1 MSIGSEWNKW
11 DLHIHTPLSIVQH
24 YGNDTEEVWEKYIK
38 DIENL
43 PPEFKVLGINDYLFL
58 DGYERLKKE
67 KEQNG
72 RLRNINLMLPVI
84 EFRIEKFA
92 GVEFSG
98 LKRINLHVIFSDK
111 LNIETIKSQFL
122 NTLEQ
127 SYSIESNSEKW
138 HRAITKDSLRD
149 LGQKIIDSA
158 PEEQKQKY
166 QSPLIEGFNNLNIKE
181 DDIFKTL
188 DKDCFVGKYLIAIGK
203 TEWDELKWSESSI
216 ATKKDIIN
224 KSDIIFT
231 SSKSIEAFNKAKSK
245 LKECGVK
252 DLLLDC
258 SDAHYFSNSREK
270 DRIGKCYTWIKADT
284 TFEGLKQVIYEP
296 TRIYIGENKPQ
307 AAIYKIEEIKLNF
320 DDNIKWGEDN
330 FCFANFKEAIKFSPY
345 LNCIIGGR
353 GSGKSTLL
361 NLIAE
366 KIGKGNKDI
375 FRQLSEK
382 DIALKVDIIP
392 NSIQN
397 IEYLAQNEIEEFATN
412 SKKFTQAIFERLNKK
427 SDDRLKSIQE
437 QVSLK
442 LDKFD
447 RQISRLIARYEIA
460 KNLNEK
466 NIELQNANRLLK
478 TFTDKQFN
486 KNYAMINVLLAE
498 KNTRVKW
505 KSNYQEYI
513 SNLLSMINE
522 IESKFLDKDES
533 SDTWTH
539 DNTYKKSCELLR
551 DELKSVL
558 NKYQNISFDKDEK
571 RLCEIEQN
579 IGELK
584 SSIDTYLNSMGYT
597 LENLSDL
604 KKAISNISNIENEI
618 KSFNDRMESIEQE
631 IREFS
636 ISDIDDDVNDFK
648 NNIDAEISNINDYF
662 ADIANS
668 NPQNVKNIQV
678 CYSLE
683 DNIIDNVIDEFASIL
698 NLKISA
704 TSKDYLRQVGYNSVL
719 NAENTQNFIEHIPY
733 RNSQAYNILIDIFS
747 LDLNFEIY
755 KLLIKKHLRDINQY
769 KILKVL
775 YDNKKLE
782 RSSFGQ
788 RCTAVIVMLLSLG
801 NNPIIIDEPE
811 THLDSLLIANY
822 LVELIKQQ
830 KNGRQIIFATHN
842 ANFVLNADAEL
853 IVKLEN
859 IDGFSTSTSFTIED
873 LSHRE
878 DLLKLEGGKE
888 AFKKREQKYDI

>member
-1 MSIGSEWNKW
+1 MGIGSEWNKW

-72 RLRNINLMLPVI
+72 RLQNINLMLPVI

-127 SYSIESNSEKW
+127 SYSIESGSKKW
-138 HRAITKDSLRD
+138 RRAITKDSLIE
-149 LGQKIIDSA
+149 LGQTIIDSA
-158 PEEQKQKY
+158 PDEQKQKY
-166 QSPLIEGFNNLNIKE
+166 QSSLIEGFNNLNIKE
-181 DDIFKTL
+181 DDIFKAL

-231 SSKSIEAFNKAKSK
+231 SAKSIEAFNKAKSK

-258 SDAHYFSNSREK
+258 SDAHYFSNSSEK

-382 DIALKVDIIP
+382 DIALKVDIVP

-775 YDNKKLE
+775 YDNKELE

>member
-24 YGNDTEEVWEKYIK
+24 YGNDTEEVWERYIK

-72 RLRNINLMLPVI
+72 RLRNINLILPVI

-92 GVEFSG
+92 GVEFGS

-111 LNIETIKSQFL
+111 LDIENIRSQFL
-122 NTLEQ
+122 HTLEQ
-127 SYSIESNSEKW
+127 SYSIESGSKKW
-138 HRAITKDSLRD
+138 HRAITKDSLID
-149 LGQKIIDSA
+149 LGQTIINSA
-158 PEEQKQKY
+158 PDEQKQKY

-181 DDIFKTL
+181 DDIFKAL
-188 DKDCFVGKYLIAIGK
+188 DKDCFIGKYLIAIGK
-203 TEWDELKWSESSI
+203 TEWDELKWSDSSI

-231 SSKSIEAFNKAKSK
+231 SAKNIEAFNNAKSK

-258 SDAHYFSNSREK
+258 SDAHHFSDSIEK

-296 TRIYIGENKPQ
+296 TRIHIRENKPQ
-307 AAIYKIEEIKLNF
+307 SAIYKIEEIKLNF
-320 DDNIKWGEDN
+320 DDSIKWGEDN
-330 FCFANFKEAIKFSPY
+330 FCFSNFKETIKFSPY

-375 FRQLSEK
+375 FKQLSEK
-382 DIALKVDIIP
+382 DIASKVDIIP

-427 SDDRLKSIQE
+427 SDDRLKNIQE

-447 RQISRLIARYEIA
+447 RQISRLITRYEIA

-478 TFTDKQFN
+478 TFTDKQFK
-486 KNYAMINVLLAE
+486 KNYEIMNVLLAE

-747 LDLNFEIY
+747 LGLNFEIY
-755 KLLIKKHLRDINQY
+755 KLLIKKHLMDINKY

-775 YDNKKLE
+775 YDNKELE

-788 RCTAVIVMLLSLG
+788 RCTAVIVILLSLG

-811 THLDSLLIANY
+811 THLDSLLIADY

>member
-24 YGNDTEEVWEKYIK
+24 YGNNTEEVWERYIK

-72 RLRNINLMLPVI
+72 RLRNINLILPVI

-92 GVEFSG
+92 GVEFGS

-111 LNIETIKSQFL
+111 LDIEIIRSQFL

-127 SYSIESNSEKW
+127 SYSIESDSKKW
-138 HRAITKDSLRD
+138 HRVITKDSLIE
-149 LGQKIIDSA
+149 LGQTIIDSA
-158 PEEQKQKY
+158 PDEQKQKY

-181 DDIFKTL
+181 DDIFKAL
-188 DKDCFVGKYLIAIGK
+188 DKDCFTGKYLIAIGK
-203 TEWDELKWSESSI
+203 TEWDELKWSDSSI

-231 SSKSIEAFNKAKSK
+231 SAKNIEAFNNAKNK

-258 SDAHYFSNSREK
+258 SDAHHFSDSREK

-296 TRIYIGENKPQ
+296 ARIHIGENKPQ

-320 DDNIKWGEDN
+320 DDSIKWGEDN
-330 FCFANFKEAIKFSPY
+330 FCFSNFNETIKFSPY

-486 KNYAMINVLLAE
+486 KNYAMIDVLLAE

-704 TSKDYLRQVGYNSVL
+704 TLKDYLRQAGYNSVL
-719 NAENTQNFIEHIPY
+719 DAENAQNFIESIPY

-755 KLLIKKHLRDINQY
+755 KLLIEKHLRDINQY

-775 YDNKKLE
+775 YDNKELE

-788 RCTAVIVMLLSLG
+788 RCTAVIVILLSLG

-811 THLDSLLIANY
+811 THLDSLLIADY

-859 IDGFSTSTSFTIED
+859 IDGFSTSSSFTIED
-873 LSHRE
+873 LNHRE

>member
-24 YGNDTEEVWEKYIK
+24 YGNDTEEVWERYIK

-72 RLRNINLMLPVI
+72 RLRNISLILPVI

-111 LNIETIKSQFL
+111 LDIETIKSQFL
-122 NTLEQ
+122 NTLER
-127 SYSIESNSEKW
+127 SYSIESGSREW
-138 HRAITKDSLRD
+138 HRAITKDSLIE
-149 LGQKIIDSA
+149 LGQIIIDSA
-158 PEEQKQKY
+158 PDEQKQKY

-181 DDIFKTL
+181 DDIFKAL
-188 DKDCFVGKYLIAIGK
+188 DKDCFIGKYLIAIGK
-203 TEWDELKWSESSI
+203 TEWDELKWSDSSI

-231 SSKSIEAFNKAKSK
+231 SAKNIEAFNNAKSK

-258 SDAHYFSNSREK
+258 SDAHHFSDSIEK

-296 TRIYIGENKPQ
+296 TRIHIRENKPQ
-307 AAIYKIEEIKLNF
+307 SAIYKIEEIKLNF
-320 DDNIKWGEDN
+320 DDSIKWGEDN
-330 FCFANFKEAIKFSPY
+330 FCFSNFKETIKFSPY

-375 FRQLSEK
+375 FKQLSEK

-392 NSIQN
+392 RNIQN

-427 SDDRLKSIQE
+427 SDDRLKNIQE

-447 RQISRLIARYEIA
+447 KQISRLIARYEIA

-486 KNYAMINVLLAE
+486 KNYEIMNVLLAE

-513 SNLLSMINE
+513 SNLLNTINE

-533 SDTWTH
+533 PDTWIH
-539 DNTYKKSCELLR
+539 DNTYKKSYESLR

-558 NKYQNISFDKDEK
+558 DKYQNISFDEDET
-571 RLCEIEQN
+571 RLCDIEQK
-579 IGELK
+579 IDELK

-597 LENLSDL
+597 LENLNDL
-604 KKAISNISNIENEI
+604 KKAISNISNIETEI
-618 KSFNDRMESIEQE
+618 KFFNDQMSSIKQE

-636 ISDIDDDVNDFK
+636 FADIDGYVNDFK
-648 NNIDAEISNINDYF
+648 NSIEEEISKINRYF
-662 ADIANS
+662 AGIANS

-678 CYSLE
+678 CYFLE
-683 DNIIDNVIDEFASIL
+683 DNIIDNVIDEFVKIF
-698 NLKISA
+698 NQKIST
-704 TSKDYLRQVGYNSVL
+704 TSRDYLREAGYNSVL
-719 NAENTQNFIEHIPY
+719 KAENAQNFIESIPY
-733 RNSQAYNILIDIFS
+733 RNSKSYDILIDIFS

-755 KLLIKKHLRDINQY
+755 KLLIEKHLRDINQY

-775 YDNKKLE
+775 YDNKELE

-788 RCTAVIVMLLSLG
+788 RCTAVIVILLSLG

-811 THLDSLLIANY
+811 THLDSLLIADY

-859 IDGFSTSTSFTIED
+859 IGGFSSSTSFTIED

>member
-1 MSIGSEWNKW
+1 MGIGSEWNKW

-72 RLRNINLMLPVI
+72 RLQNINLMLPVI

-127 SYSIESNSEKW
+127 SYSIESGSKKW
-138 HRAITKDSLRD
+138 RRAITKDSLIE
-149 LGQKIIDSA
+149 LGQTIIDSA
-158 PEEQKQKY
+158 PDEQKQKY
-166 QSPLIEGFNNLNIKE
+166 QSSLIEGFNNLNIKE
-181 DDIFKTL
+181 DDIFKAL

-231 SSKSIEAFNKAKSK
+231 SAKSIEAFNKAKSK

-258 SDAHYFSNSREK
+258 SDAHYFSNSSEK

-678 CYSLE
+678 YYSLE

-775 YDNKKLE
+775 YDNKELE

>member
-1 MSIGSEWNKW
+1 MSVGSEWNKW
-11 DLHIHTPLSIVQH
+11 DLHVHTPLSIVQH
-24 YGNDTEEVWEKYIK
+24 YGNDTEGLWGRYIK

-72 RLRNINLMLPVI
+72 RLRNINLILPVI

-92 GVEFSG
+92 GVEFGS

-111 LNIETIKSQFL
+111 LDIEIIRSQFL

-127 SYSIESNSEKW
+127 SYSIESGSKKW
-138 HRAITKDSLRD
+138 HRAITKDSLIE
-149 LGQKIIDSA
+149 LGQTIIDSA
-158 PEEQKQKY
+158 PDEQKQKY
-166 QSPLIEGFNNLNIKE
+166 QSPLIEGFNNVNIKE
-181 DDIFKTL
+181 DDIFKAL
-188 DKDCFVGKYLIAIGK
+188 DKDCFTGKYLIAIGK
-203 TEWDELKWSESSI
+203 TEWDELKWSDSSI

-224 KSDIIFT
+224 KSNIIFT
-231 SSKSIEAFNKAKSK
+231 SAKNIEAFNNAKSK

-258 SDAHYFSNSREK
+258 SDAHHFSDSIEK

-296 TRIYIGENKPQ
+296 TRIHVGENKPQ
-307 AAIYKIEEIKLNF
+307 AAIHKIEEIKLNF
-320 DDNIKWGEDN
+320 DDSIKWGEDN
-330 FCFANFKEAIKFSPY
+330 FCFSNFKETIEFSPY

-366 KIGKGNKDI
+366 KIGKGNKNI
-375 FRQLSEK
+375 FKQLSEK
-382 DIALKVDIIP
+382 DIASKVDIIP
-392 NSIQN
+392 RNIQN

-427 SDDRLKSIQE
+427 SDDRLKNIQE

-447 RQISRLIARYEIA
+447 RQISRLITRYEIA

-478 TFTDKQFN
+478 TFTDKQFK
-486 KNYAMINVLLAE
+486 KNYEKMNALLAE
-498 KNTRVKW
+498 KNARVKW

-513 SNLLSMINE
+513 SNLLNTINE

-533 SDTWTH
+533 PDTWTQ
-539 DNTYKKSCELLR
+539 DNTYKKSCESLR
-551 DELKSVL
+551 NELKSVL
-558 NKYQNISFDKDEK
+558 DKYQNISFDEDET
-571 RLCEIEQN
+571 RLCDIEQK
-579 IGELK
+579 IDELK
-584 SSIDTYLNSMGYT
+584 SSIDTYLKSMDYT
-597 LENLSDL
+597 LENLNDL
-604 KKAISNISNIENEI
+604 KKAISNISNIETEI
-618 KSFNDRMESIEQE
+618 KSFNDRMSSIEQE

-636 ISDIDDDVNDFK
+636 VADIDGYVNDFK
-648 NNIDAEISNINDYF
+648 NSIEEEISKINMYF
-662 ADIANS
+662 AGIANS
-668 NPQNVKNIQV
+668 TPQNVKNIQV
-678 CYSLE
+678 RYFLE
-683 DNIIDNVIDEFASIL
+683 DNIIDNVIDEF
-698 NLKISA
+698 LKIFNQKIST
-704 TSKDYLRQVGYNSVL
+704 TSRDYLRQAGYNSVL
-719 NAENTQNFIEHIPY
+719 DAENAQNFIESIPY

-769 KILKVL
+769 KVLKVL
-775 YDNKKLE
+775 YDNKELE

-788 RCTAVIVMLLSLG
+788 RCTAVIVILLSLG

-811 THLDSLLIANY
+811 THLDSLLIADY

-859 IDGFSTSTSFTIED
+859 IGGFSTSTSFTIED

>member
-24 YGNDTEEVWEKYIK
+24 YGNDTEEVWERYIK

-72 RLRNINLMLPVI
+72 RLQNINLILPVI

-111 LNIETIKSQFL
+111 LDIEIIKSQFL

-181 DDIFKTL
+181 DDIFKAL

-203 TEWDELKWSESSI
+203 TEWDELRWSDSSI

-231 SSKSIEAFNKAKSK
+231 SAKNIEAFNNAKSK

-258 SDAHYFSNSREK
+258 SDAHHFSDSIEK

-284 TFEGLKQVIYEP
+284 TFEGLKQVTYEP
-296 TRIYIGENKPQ
+296 TRIHIRENKPQ

-320 DDNIKWGEDN
+320 EDSIKWGEDN
-330 FCFANFKEAIKFSPY
+330 FCFSNFKETIKFSPY

-375 FRQLSEK
+375 FRQLSENN
-382 DIALKVDIIP
+382 ISSKVDIIP
-392 NSIQN
+392 SNVQN

-427 SDDRLKSIQE
+427 SDDRLKKIQE

-442 LDKFD
+442 LDKFN
-447 RQISRLIARYEIA
+447 RQINRLIARYEIA

-466 NIELQNANRLLK
+466 NIELESVNRLLK

-513 SNLLSMINE
+513 SNLLNTINE

-533 SDTWTH
+533 PDTWTH
-539 DNTYKKSCELLR
+539 DNTYKKSCESLR

-558 NKYQNISFDKDEK
+558 DKYQNISFDEDET
-571 RLCEIEQN
+571 RLCDIEQK
-579 IGELK
+579 IDELK
-584 SSIDTYLNSMGYT
+584 SSIDTYLNSMGYA
-597 LENLSDL
+597 LENLNDL

-618 KSFNDRMESIEQE
+618 KSFNDQMESIEQE

-678 CYSLE
+678 CYFLE

-775 YDNKKLE
+775 YDNKDLE

-788 RCTAVIVMLLSLG
+788 KCTAVIVMLLSLG

>member
-1 MSIGSEWNKW
+1 MGIGSEWNKW

-72 RLRNINLMLPVI
+72 RLQNINLMLPVI

-127 SYSIESNSEKW
+127 SYSIESGSKKW
-138 HRAITKDSLRD
+138 RRAITKDSLIE
-149 LGQKIIDSA
+149 LGQTIIDSA
-158 PEEQKQKY
+158 PDEQKQKY
-166 QSPLIEGFNNLNIKE
+166 QSSLIEGFNNLNIKE
-181 DDIFKTL
+181 DDIFKAL

-231 SSKSIEAFNKAKSK
+231 SAKSIEAFNKAKSK

-258 SDAHYFSNSREK
+258 SDAHYFSNSSEK

-775 YDNKKLE
+775 YDNKELE